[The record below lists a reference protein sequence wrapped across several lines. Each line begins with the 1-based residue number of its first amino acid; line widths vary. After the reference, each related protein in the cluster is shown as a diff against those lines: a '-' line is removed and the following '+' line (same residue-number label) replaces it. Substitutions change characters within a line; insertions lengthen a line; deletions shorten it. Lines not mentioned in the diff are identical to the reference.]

1 MTSSAVTGMT
11 IVEDGCAAVFRLSIF
26 SINVLAADTK
36 DLSALCNLNNLTFFQ
51 VLEVRLLVDVV
62 FLRVRDLEL
71 LCPALTSR
79 RGSCREYQQL
89 RAGGMRD
96 DFVLHAVFRR
106 LRASALRRGL
116 TGSSTPTSR
125 DTTSRTF
132 ACIAATAFLSPD
144 RYFNRLCWNNPSN
157 DA

>member
-26 SINVLAADTK
+26 LINVLAADTK

-51 VLEVRLLVDVV
+51 VLEVRLLVDVA

-79 RGSCREYQQL
+79 RGSCREYQQP
-89 RAGGMRD
+89 RAGGG
-96 DFVLHAVFRR
+96 HAR
-106 LRASALRRGL
+106 
-116 TGSSTPTSR
+116 
-125 DTTSRTF
+125 
-132 ACIAATAFLSPD
+132 
-144 RYFNRLCWNNPSN
+144 
-157 DA
+157 